1 MTITVRRSLVFPFII
16 MCLVLSTTLS
26 AQINN
31 GSFENGSCSGGFTTL
46 GGGSTNI
53 TGWLVGGHSVDYI
66 CSYWQ
71 ASDGARSVDL
81 NGSGPGLVSQSM
93 TTVPG
98 WTYQVDFDLS
108 ANPDTRPIRH
118 PFFSPP
124 FKTMTVDINGSPFET
139 YQIDTS
145 FLGNT
150 LVDMNWEP
158 QTFYFTASGASTL
171 VAFRSET
178 IGYFGPAIDNVEVS
192 LITQVCY
199 RFTTTY
205 TPDPSAVAALLADD
219 NYTLGPCPAV

>member
-1 MTITVRRSLVFPFII
+1 MRIRLLLVFPFII

-81 NGSGPGLVSQSM
+81 NGNGPGRVSQTM
-93 TTVPG
+93 ATVPG
-98 WTYQVDFDLS
+98 WTYLVTFDLS
-108 ANPDTRPIRH
+108 GNPDSRPIRH
-118 PFFSPP
+118 PFFSPS
-124 FKTMTVDINGSPFET
+124 FKAMTVSINGSPLEI

-145 FLGNT
+145 ISGNSG
-150 LVDMNWEP
+150 VDMNWESN
-158 QTFYFTASGASTL
+158 TFYFTAASSSTSLAFISGTM
-171 VAFRSET
+171 
-178 IGYFGPAIDNVEVS
+178 GYFGPAIDNVEVG
-192 LITQVCY
+192 LITQVCD
-199 RFTTTY
+199 RFTTLTV
-205 TPDPSAVAALLADD
+205 DPSEVAALLADND
-219 NYTLGPCPAV
+219 ITAGPCPEF